1 MRRYSRLRRL
11 TVGEFWGSYAKKV
24 WLLHKGRSSL
34 NCSTADSSRATERL
48 SPEKP
53 LIMFPCSCLLRL
65 MGNVV
70 QGGRR
75 CPRNRPGIGQGSVAR
90 ATSGGTVP
98 SDATSRKWTPSTG
111 AEAEVPLGSSKKTQK
126 RMPSPL
132 GPSYLPLGDSETNL
146 KGPEGARLRF
156 RGFCYKEVAG
166 PREALAQL
174 RELCHQWLR
183 PESCSKEEILEL
195 LVLEQFLGT
204 LPLEI
209 QAWVR
214 RQQPGCPEE
223 AAALVEGLQQ
233 DPGQLLGW
241 ITAHILKPEV
251 LPASQKTEESS
262 GSPQP
267 SATVD
272 PCGAA
277 PGEGPQ
283 DARMEGSAQ
292 LSCSV
297 KEEPSVDG
305 QEMAPLSPL
314 LPAPSPES
322 HLEHQEP
329 ASTSFQLP
337 RNQVRGQRDSLL
349 SPALE
354 GTCNLGRGNLVC
366 VASSSPEKSR
376 RVASPQERWVLLD
389 RSQKELYWDAM
400 LQKYGSAVS
409 LGARTLVPRSPCH
422 HPVRPAA
429 PHAVHQ
435 VTCARTVATASAGSR
450 SWSSTARPTLASGVM
465 PAGTV
470 AVPSTGSRSWSSTEK
485 ATSRRHCEEE
495 PAQDGGQVR
504 CDSHCATSVTTQPTL
519 LTQDATRAD
528 RTPPSRASLPAV
540 DTQELACTPC
550 SGRAPSLP
558 VEGDKRPRKAQLASL
573 PSDLLVT
580 CPFVVLDDPRRGIGL
595 DQLTNGKRVCTSQEV
610 VAQ

>member
-337 RNQVRGQRDSLL
+337 RNQ
-349 SPALE
+349 
-354 GTCNLGRGNLVC
+354 
-366 VASSSPEKSR
+366 
-376 RVASPQERWVLLD
+376 ERWVLLD

-409 LGARTLVPRSPCH
+409 LGLPDREPNPDPELSPRPAHQDLPTARKPYTCAQCGCGFDWKSVFVMHRRSHARAPEPVPPPCAPRSTP
-422 HPVRPAA
+422 RRA
-429 PHAVHQ
+429 PGHVCQDCGHSFSWKSQLVIHRKAHAGQ
-435 VTCARTVATASAGSR
+435 
-450 SWSSTARPTLASGVM
+450 
-465 PAGTV
+465 
-470 AVPSTGSRSWSSTEK
+470 
-485 ATSRRHCEEE
+485 RRH
-495 PAQDGGQVR
+495 
-504 CDSHCATSVTTQPTL
+504 
-519 LTQDATRAD
+519 
-528 RTPPSRASLPAV
+528 
-540 DTQELACTPC
+540 ACGDC
-550 SGRAPSLP
+550 GRAFDWKSQL
-558 VEGDKRPRKAQLASL
+558 VIHRKSHQPEAL
-573 PSDLLVT
+573 
-580 CPFVVLDDPRRGIGL
+580 
-595 DQLTNGKRVCTSQEV
+595 
-610 VAQ
+610 

>member
-337 RNQVRGQRDSLL
+337 RNQ
-349 SPALE
+349 
-354 GTCNLGRGNLVC
+354 
-366 VASSSPEKSR
+366 
-376 RVASPQERWVLLD
+376 ERWVLLD

-409 LGARTLVPRSPCH
+409 LGEDRFALGPQAPLPVRVYACLMAPSAGLPDREPNPDPELSPRPAHQDLPTARKPYTCAQCGCGFDWKSVFVMHRRSHARAPEPVPPPCAPRSTP
-422 HPVRPAA
+422 RRA
-429 PHAVHQ
+429 PGHVCQDCGHSFSWKSQLVIHRKAHAGQ
-435 VTCARTVATASAGSR
+435 
-450 SWSSTARPTLASGVM
+450 
-465 PAGTV
+465 
-470 AVPSTGSRSWSSTEK
+470 
-485 ATSRRHCEEE
+485 RRH
-495 PAQDGGQVR
+495 
-504 CDSHCATSVTTQPTL
+504 
-519 LTQDATRAD
+519 
-528 RTPPSRASLPAV
+528 
-540 DTQELACTPC
+540 ACGDC
-550 SGRAPSLP
+550 GRAFDWKSQL
-558 VEGDKRPRKAQLASL
+558 VIHRKSHQPEAL
-573 PSDLLVT
+573 
-580 CPFVVLDDPRRGIGL
+580 
-595 DQLTNGKRVCTSQEV
+595 
-610 VAQ
+610 

>member
-337 RNQVRGQRDSLL
+337 RNQWPPHRSGGCCWTGRRRSSTGMRCCRSTVLRCPWALARSCPGARATTLCAPQHPTPCTRSRVPGLWPQLQLEVAAGHPPQGPRWPAASCLRGLWPCLRLEVAAGHPPKKPPAGGTVR
-349 SPALE
+349 
-354 GTCNLGRGNLVC
+354 
-366 VASSSPEKSR
+366 
-376 RVASPQERWVLLD
+376 
-389 RSQKELYWDAM
+389 RSQPRMEAR
-400 LQKYGSAVS
+400 SA
-409 LGARTLVPRSPCH
+409 
-422 HPVRPAA
+422 
-429 PHAVHQ
+429 
-435 VTCARTVATASAGSR
+435 ATA
-450 SWSSTARPTLASGVM
+450 
-465 PAGTV
+465 TV
-470 AVPSTGSRSWSSTEK
+470 
-485 ATSRRHCEEE
+485 
-495 PAQDGGQVR
+495 
-504 CDSHCATSVTTQPTL
+504 QP
-519 LTQDATRAD
+519 Q
-528 RTPPSRASLPAV
+528 
-540 DTQELACTPC
+540 
-550 SGRAPSLP
+550 
-558 VEGDKRPRKAQLASL
+558 
-573 PSDLLVT
+573 
-580 CPFVVLDDPRRGIGL
+580 
-595 DQLTNGKRVCTSQEV
+595 
-610 VAQ
+610 

>member
-337 RNQVRGQRDSLL
+337 RNQWPPHRSGGCCWTGRRRSSTGMRCCRRLPDREPNPDPELSPRPAHQDLPTARKPYTCAQCGCGFDWKSVFVMHRRSHARAPEPVPPPCAPRSTPRRAPGHVCQDCGHSFSWKSQLVIHRKAHAGQR
-349 SPALE
+349 
-354 GTCNLGRGNLVC
+354 R
-366 VASSSPEKSR
+366 
-376 RVASPQERWVLLD
+376 
-389 RSQKELYWDAM
+389 
-400 LQKYGSAVS
+400 
-409 LGARTLVPRSPCH
+409 
-422 HPVRPAA
+422 
-429 PHAVHQ
+429 HA
-435 VTCARTVATASAGSR
+435 CGD
-450 SWSSTARPTLASGVM
+450 
-465 PAGTV
+465 
-470 AVPSTGSRSWSSTEK
+470 
-485 ATSRRHCEEE
+485 C
-495 PAQDGGQVR
+495 
-504 CDSHCATSVTTQPTL
+504 
-519 LTQDATRAD
+519 
-528 RTPPSRASLPAV
+528 
-540 DTQELACTPC
+540 
-550 SGRAPSLP
+550 GRAFDWKSQL
-558 VEGDKRPRKAQLASL
+558 VIHRKSHQPEAL
-573 PSDLLVT
+573 
-580 CPFVVLDDPRRGIGL
+580 
-595 DQLTNGKRVCTSQEV
+595 
-610 VAQ
+610 

>member
-376 RVASPQERWVLLD
+376 RGAVGAAGPVAEGALLGCD
-389 RSQKELYWDAM
+389 AAEVRFCGVPGRSH
-400 LQKYGSAVS
+400 
-409 LGARTLVPRSPCH
+409 ARAPEPVPPPCAPRSTP
-422 HPVRPAA
+422 RRA
-429 PHAVHQ
+429 PGHVCQDCGHSFSWKSQLVIHRKAHAGQ
-435 VTCARTVATASAGSR
+435 
-450 SWSSTARPTLASGVM
+450 
-465 PAGTV
+465 
-470 AVPSTGSRSWSSTEK
+470 
-485 ATSRRHCEEE
+485 RRH
-495 PAQDGGQVR
+495 
-504 CDSHCATSVTTQPTL
+504 
-519 LTQDATRAD
+519 
-528 RTPPSRASLPAV
+528 
-540 DTQELACTPC
+540 ACGDC
-550 SGRAPSLP
+550 GRAFDWKSQL
-558 VEGDKRPRKAQLASL
+558 VIHRKSHQPEAL
-573 PSDLLVT
+573 
-580 CPFVVLDDPRRGIGL
+580 
-595 DQLTNGKRVCTSQEV
+595 
-610 VAQ
+610 

>member
-376 RVASPQERWVLLD
+376 RGDRGGTPLPGHDSGLPTGAVGAAGPVAEGALLGCDAAEALARSCPGARATTLCAPQHPTPCTRSRVPGLWPQLQLEVAAGHPPQGPRWPAASCLRGLWPCLRLEVAAGHPPKKPPAGGTVR
-389 RSQKELYWDAM
+389 RSQPRMEAR
-400 LQKYGSAVS
+400 SA
-409 LGARTLVPRSPCH
+409 
-422 HPVRPAA
+422 
-429 PHAVHQ
+429 
-435 VTCARTVATASAGSR
+435 ATA
-450 SWSSTARPTLASGVM
+450 
-465 PAGTV
+465 TV
-470 AVPSTGSRSWSSTEK
+470 
-485 ATSRRHCEEE
+485 
-495 PAQDGGQVR
+495 
-504 CDSHCATSVTTQPTL
+504 QP
-519 LTQDATRAD
+519 Q
-528 RTPPSRASLPAV
+528 
-540 DTQELACTPC
+540 
-550 SGRAPSLP
+550 
-558 VEGDKRPRKAQLASL
+558 
-573 PSDLLVT
+573 
-580 CPFVVLDDPRRGIGL
+580 
-595 DQLTNGKRVCTSQEV
+595 
-610 VAQ
+610 

>member
-376 RVASPQERWVLLD
+376 RVPVTYSQAPRCPTAPIPGPPGPATPTRDPRVQKQGRPITGAVGAAGPVAEGALLGCDAAEALARSCPGARATTLCAPQHPTPCTRSRVPGLWPQLQLEVAAGHPPQGPRWPAASCLRGLWPCLRLEVAAGHPPKKPPAGGTVR
-389 RSQKELYWDAM
+389 RSQPRMEAR
-400 LQKYGSAVS
+400 SA
-409 LGARTLVPRSPCH
+409 
-422 HPVRPAA
+422 
-429 PHAVHQ
+429 
-435 VTCARTVATASAGSR
+435 ATA
-450 SWSSTARPTLASGVM
+450 
-465 PAGTV
+465 TV
-470 AVPSTGSRSWSSTEK
+470 
-485 ATSRRHCEEE
+485 
-495 PAQDGGQVR
+495 
-504 CDSHCATSVTTQPTL
+504 QP
-519 LTQDATRAD
+519 Q
-528 RTPPSRASLPAV
+528 
-540 DTQELACTPC
+540 
-550 SGRAPSLP
+550 
-558 VEGDKRPRKAQLASL
+558 
-573 PSDLLVT
+573 
-580 CPFVVLDDPRRGIGL
+580 
-595 DQLTNGKRVCTSQEV
+595 
-610 VAQ
+610 

>member
-376 RVASPQERWVLLD
+376 RVPVTYSQAPRCPTAPIPGPPGPATPTRDPRVQKQGRPITVASPQERWVLLD

-409 LGARTLVPRSPCH
+409 LGLPDREPNPDPELSPRPAHQDLPTARKPYTCAQCGCGFDWKSVFVMHRRSHARAPEPVPPPCAPRSTP
-422 HPVRPAA
+422 RRA
-429 PHAVHQ
+429 PGHVCQDCGHSFSWKSQLVIHRKAHAGQ
-435 VTCARTVATASAGSR
+435 
-450 SWSSTARPTLASGVM
+450 
-465 PAGTV
+465 
-470 AVPSTGSRSWSSTEK
+470 
-485 ATSRRHCEEE
+485 RRH
-495 PAQDGGQVR
+495 
-504 CDSHCATSVTTQPTL
+504 
-519 LTQDATRAD
+519 
-528 RTPPSRASLPAV
+528 
-540 DTQELACTPC
+540 ACGDC
-550 SGRAPSLP
+550 GRAFDWKSQL
-558 VEGDKRPRKAQLASL
+558 VIHRKSHQPEAL
-573 PSDLLVT
+573 
-580 CPFVVLDDPRRGIGL
+580 
-595 DQLTNGKRVCTSQEV
+595 
-610 VAQ
+610 